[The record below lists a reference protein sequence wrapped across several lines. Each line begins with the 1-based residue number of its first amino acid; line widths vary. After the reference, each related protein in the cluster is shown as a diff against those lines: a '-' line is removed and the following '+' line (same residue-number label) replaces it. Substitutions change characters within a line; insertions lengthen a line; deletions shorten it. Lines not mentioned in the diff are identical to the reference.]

1 MQRGSPAD
9 LFADI
14 IVNLKKKKELRTD
27 AEAGLSAVPTDL
39 AKLQQELAAQQD
51 EYLHLAADFDNF
63 KKRTRR
69 DSEQQ
74 AAAQKE
80 AFISDLLPA
89 LDNLERALAAPAT
102 TAAQLQQ
109 GVTLTLQQLEQLLLQ
124 HGIVPVAAIGC
135 PFDPHRHAAISVR
148 HDSTQPDQIVL
159 EVAQRGYCCG
169 DRVFRP
175 AQVIVN
181 DLSHLPGASHAS

>member
-1 MQRGSPAD
+1 MQAEVDAADSLHSESPTPPNPFP
-9 LFADI
+9 L
-14 IVNLKKKKELRTD
+14 
-27 AEAGLSAVPTDL
+27 DL

-51 EYLHLAADFDNF
+51 DYLHLAADFENF

-109 GVTLTLQQLEQLLLQ
+109 GVTLTLQQLGQLLLQ
-124 HGIVPVAAIGC
+124 HGIEPVAAVGC

-148 HDSTQPDQIVL
+148 HDSSQPDQVVL

-181 DLSHLPGASHAS
+181 DLSHSPEGSHAS

>member
-1 MQRGSPAD
+1 MCGEAETAAHRHSQPSTPASPAP
-9 LFADI
+9 A
-14 IVNLKKKKELRTD
+14 
-27 AEAGLSAVPTDL
+27 DL

-124 HGIVPVAAIGC
+124 HGIEPVAAVGC

-181 DLSHLPGASHAS
+181 DLSHSPGASHAS

>member
-1 MQRGSPAD
+1 MRAEAETAAPRHSEPPISVSPA
-9 LFADI
+9 
-14 IVNLKKKKELRTD
+14 
-27 AEAGLSAVPTDL
+27 PPDL

-51 EYLHLAADFDNF
+51 EFLHLAADFENY

-80 AFISDLLPA
+80 VFISDLLPA
-89 LDNLERALAAPAT
+89 LDNLERALAAPSS

-109 GVTLTLQQLEQLLLQ
+109 GVTLTLQQLSQLLHQ
-124 HGIVPVAAIGC
+124 HGIEPMAAVGC

-148 HDSTQPDQIVL
+148 HDSSQPDQIVL

-181 DLSHLPGASHAS
+181 DLSHSPGVSHASQV